1 MNVCGSSL
9 RSPFHGSELV
19 GEISNRKKKHY
30 FQNWLNCWVPA
41 SIAAAETKTKMGG
54 FVKLLDLL
62 LFVYFLLIAI
72 VAPLFD
78 GQVALPK
85 HMFPPV
91 LVDLKSWYTQEYG
104 DYLVSEK
111 PHFFVGLIWLELL
124 FAWPLSL
131 LSLYAIAA
139 GKSWINTTCLL
150 YGVSTLTA
158 MVAILSEM
166 KGSEKASDKLLMVYY
181 PFLGFAVLAILRG
194 LLPHSGKSMSIGKR
208 SAISR
213 KKRA

>member
-1 MNVCGSSL
+1 
-9 RSPFHGSELV
+9 
-19 GEISNRKKKHY
+19 
-30 FQNWLNCWVPA
+30 
-41 SIAAAETKTKMGG
+41 MGA

-85 HMFPPV
+85 HIFPPV
-91 LVDLKSWYTQEYG
+91 LVDLKTWYTQQYG

-124 FAWPLSL
+124 FAWPLSV

-139 GKSWINTTCLL
+139 GKSWIKTTSLM

-166 KGSEKASDKLLMVYY
+166 KNSERASDKLLMVYY

-194 LLPHSGKSMSIGKR
+194 LLPHSSKSVSIGKR
-208 SAISR
+208 SVIGR

>member
-1 MNVCGSSL
+1 
-9 RSPFHGSELV
+9 
-19 GEISNRKKKHY
+19 
-30 FQNWLNCWVPA
+30 
-41 SIAAAETKTKMGG
+41 MGA

-85 HMFPPV
+85 HIFPPV
-91 LVDLKSWYTQEYG
+91 LVNLKSWYTQQYG

-124 FAWPLSL
+124 FAWPLSI

-139 GKSWINTTCLL
+139 GKSWIKTTSLM

-166 KGSEKASDKLLMVYY
+166 KNSERASDKLLMIYY
-181 PFLGFAVLAILRG
+181 PFLGFAILAILRG
-194 LLPHSGKSMSIGKR
+194 LIPHSGKSLSIGKR
-208 SAISR
+208 SVIGR

>member
-1 MNVCGSSL
+1 
-9 RSPFHGSELV
+9 
-19 GEISNRKKKHY
+19 
-30 FQNWLNCWVPA
+30 
-41 SIAAAETKTKMGG
+41 MGA
-54 FVKLLDLL
+54 FVKLLDFL
-62 LFVYFLLIAI
+62 LFIYFFFLTII
-72 VAPLFD
+72 IPLFD
-78 GQVALPK
+78 GQSVFPK
-85 HMFPPV
+85 HMFPPF
-91 LVDLKSWYTQEYG
+91 LVDLKNWYTQEYG

-124 FAWPLSL
+124 VAWPLCVA
-131 LSLYAIAA
+131 SLYAIVA

-166 KGSEKASDKLLMVYY
+166 KGSQRASDKLLMVYY
-181 PFLGFAVLAILRG
+181 PFLAFAVLAILRG
-194 LLPHSGKSMSIGKR
+194 LLPHSGKSVSIGKR

>member
-1 MNVCGSSL
+1 
-9 RSPFHGSELV
+9 
-19 GEISNRKKKHY
+19 
-30 FQNWLNCWVPA
+30 
-41 SIAAAETKTKMGG
+41 MGA
-54 FVKLLDLL
+54 FVKLLDFL
-62 LFVYFLLIAI
+62 LFTYFLFIAI
-72 VAPLFD
+72 VAPFFD
-78 GQVALPK
+78 GQAALPK

-91 LVDLKSWYTQEYG
+91 FVDLKTWYTQEYG

-124 FAWPLSL
+124 FAWPLSVIT
-131 LSLYAIAA
+131 LSGIAA
-139 GKSWINTTCLL
+139 GKSWVNTTCLV
-150 YGVSTLTA
+150 YGVSTLTS

-166 KGSEKASDKLLMVYY
+166 VGSQRASDKLLMLYY

-194 LLPHSGKSMSIGKR
+194 LIPHSGKTVSIGKR

>member
-1 MNVCGSSL
+1 
-9 RSPFHGSELV
+9 
-19 GEISNRKKKHY
+19 
-30 FQNWLNCWVPA
+30 
-41 SIAAAETKTKMGG
+41 MGG

-62 LFVYFLLIAI
+62 LFIYYLFMAI

-78 GQVALPK
+78 GQTALPK
-85 HMFPPV
+85 HIFHPV
-91 LVDLKSWYTQEYG
+91 LVDLKSWYTQECG

-124 FAWPLSL
+124 FAWPICL

-139 GKSWINTTCLL
+139 GKSWIKTTSLL
-150 YGVSTLTA
+150 YGVSTLTS

-166 KGSEKASDKLLMVYY
+166 KNSERASDKLLMVYC

-194 LLPHSGKSMSIGKR
+194 LLPHSSKSVSIGKG
-208 SAISR
+208 SAIGR
-213 KKRA
+213 KKSA

>member
-1 MNVCGSSL
+1 
-9 RSPFHGSELV
+9 
-19 GEISNRKKKHY
+19 
-30 FQNWLNCWVPA
+30 
-41 SIAAAETKTKMGG
+41 MGA
-54 FVKLLDLL
+54 FVKLLDFL
-62 LFVYFLLIAI
+62 LFIYFFFLTII
-72 VAPLFD
+72 IPLFD
-78 GQVALPK
+78 GQSVFPK
-85 HMFPPV
+85 HMFPPF

-124 FAWPLSL
+124 VAWPLCVT
-131 LSLYAIAA
+131 SLYAIVA

-166 KGSEKASDKLLMVYY
+166 KGSQRASDKLLMVYY
-181 PFLGFAVLAILRG
+181 PFLAFAVLAILRG
-194 LLPHSGKSMSIGKR
+194 LLPHSGKSVSIGKR

>member
-1 MNVCGSSL
+1 
-9 RSPFHGSELV
+9 
-19 GEISNRKKKHY
+19 
-30 FQNWLNCWVPA
+30 
-41 SIAAAETKTKMGG
+41 MGA

-85 HMFPPV
+85 HIFPPA
-91 LVDLKSWYTQEYG
+91 LVDLKSWYTQQYG
-104 DYLVSEK
+104 DYLVYEK

-124 FAWPLSL
+124 FAWPLSV
-131 LSLYAIAA
+131 LSLFAIAA
-139 GKSWINTTCLL
+139 GKSWIKTTSLM

-166 KGSEKASDKLLMVYY
+166 KNSERASDKLLMVYY

-194 LLPHSGKSMSIGKR
+194 LLPHSGKSASIGKR
-208 SAISR
+208 SVIGR
-213 KKRA
+213 KKKA

>member
-1 MNVCGSSL
+1 
-9 RSPFHGSELV
+9 
-19 GEISNRKKKHY
+19 
-30 FQNWLNCWVPA
+30 
-41 SIAAAETKTKMGG
+41 MGA

-62 LFVYFLLIAI
+62 LFVYFFFIAI

-78 GQVALPK
+78 GQTALPN
-85 HMFPPV
+85 HMFHPV

-124 FAWPLSL
+124 FAWPLCL

-139 GKSWINTTCLL
+139 AKSWLNTTCLL

-158 MVAILSEM
+158 MVINF
-166 KGSEKASDKLLMVYY
+166 V
-181 PFLGFAVLAILRG
+181 
-194 LLPHSGKSMSIGKR
+194 
-208 SAISR
+208 
-213 KKRA
+213 

>member
-1 MNVCGSSL
+1 
-9 RSPFHGSELV
+9 
-19 GEISNRKKKHY
+19 
-30 FQNWLNCWVPA
+30 
-41 SIAAAETKTKMGG
+41 MGA

-85 HMFPPV
+85 HIFPPV
-91 LVDLKSWYTQEYG
+91 LVNLKSWYTQQYG

-124 FAWPLSL
+124 FAWPLSI

-139 GKSWINTTCLL
+139 GKSWIKTTSLM

-166 KGSEKASDKLLMVYY
+166 KNSERASDKLLMIYY
-181 PFLGFAVLAILRG
+181 PFLGFAILAILRG
-194 LLPHSGKSMSIGKR
+194 LLPHSGKSLSIGKR
-208 SAISR
+208 SVIGR

>member
-1 MNVCGSSL
+1 
-9 RSPFHGSELV
+9 
-19 GEISNRKKKHY
+19 
-30 FQNWLNCWVPA
+30 
-41 SIAAAETKTKMGG
+41 MGA

-85 HMFPPV
+85 HIFPPV
-91 LVDLKSWYTQEYG
+91 LVNLKSWYTRQYG

-124 FAWPLSL
+124 FAWPLSI

-139 GKSWINTTCLL
+139 GKSWIKTTSLM

-166 KGSEKASDKLLMVYY
+166 KNSERASDKLLMIYY
-181 PFLGFAVLAILRG
+181 PFLGFAILAILRG
-194 LLPHSGKSMSIGKR
+194 LIPHSGKSLSIGKR
-208 SAISR
+208 SVIGR